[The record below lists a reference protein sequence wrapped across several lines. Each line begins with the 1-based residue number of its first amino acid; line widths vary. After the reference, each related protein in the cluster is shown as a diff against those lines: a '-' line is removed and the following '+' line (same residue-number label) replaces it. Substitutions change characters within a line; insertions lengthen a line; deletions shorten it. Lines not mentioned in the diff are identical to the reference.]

1 MDKLSKLGIWVNRI
15 TLLFVSIL
23 FLNIGIRNTLFPLK
37 SAVKSDI
44 ILSSATA
51 LSVAR
56 VSMGAFPLAF
66 AVILLTSLFSKR
78 AIFRGIISVFIL
90 IVITTVVRIASLQ
103 IDGHSAFGQKVLIP
117 EIIITILSSVGL
129 YLELHRRRIENSH

>member
-1 MDKLSKLGIWVNRI
+1 MDKLSRLGIWVNRI
-15 TLLFVSIL
+15 TLLFVSVL

-44 ILSSATA
+44 TLSSATA

-78 AIFRGIISVFIL
+78 AIFRGILSVFVL
-90 IVITTVVRIASLQ
+90 IMITTVVRIASLQ
-103 IDGHSAFGQKVLIP
+103 IDGYSAFGQKVLIP
-117 EIIITILSSVGL
+117 EIIIAILSSAGL
-129 YLELHRRRIENSH
+129 YLELHRRRTENSH